1 MMEIH
6 QRQTEAGTILPLRV
20 KRGDRVFDVQLP
32 LGYSFEYPPKWP
44 NKKNVLD
51 EFGEFLEKDA
61 KSPTSE
67 HAVPNR

>member
-6 QRQTEAGTILPLRV
+6 QRKTEAGTILPLRV

-61 KSPTSE
+61 KSPASE
-67 HAVPNR
+67 HVVPHK